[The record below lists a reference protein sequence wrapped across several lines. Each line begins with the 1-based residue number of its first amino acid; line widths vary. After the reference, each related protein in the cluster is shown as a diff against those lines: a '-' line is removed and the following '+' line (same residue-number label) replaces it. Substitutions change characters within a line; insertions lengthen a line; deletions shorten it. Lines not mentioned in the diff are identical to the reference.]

1 MRKGDDARRELMRR
15 AAELFDGRGYDA
27 VSVKD
32 IADSLGWP
40 KSLIYYYCTSK
51 EELVM
56 KAAGMRADAVI
67 GDVEKYIGECAGGN
81 IERLSRALG
90 CVTFWYDGD
99 PKTAARL
106 ISTLYQPGS
115 LPWRVYLRAALLPKI
130 SAICNDIIADGVKD
144 YEMYTPYPRE
154 ICGALLELSADLA
167 EKLAPLV
174 RRGGCG
180 AFDQCERLLTAY
192 RCAVERLVEA
202 PFGSL
207 RLVETA
213 FLRDTARE
221 LGVDFSGGANDETLD
236 CGDSDCNDDV
246 VDGGGAG

>member
-56 KAAGMRADAVI
+56 KAAEMRADAVI

-81 IERLSRALG
+81 VERLSRALS

-130 SAICNDIIADGVKD
+130 SATCHDIIADGVKD
-144 YEMYTPYPRE
+144 
-154 ICGALLELSADLA
+154 
-167 EKLAPLV
+167 
-174 RRGGCG
+174 
-180 AFDQCERLLTAY
+180 
-192 RCAVERLVEA
+192 
-202 PFGSL
+202 
-207 RLVETA
+207 
-213 FLRDTARE
+213 
-221 LGVDFSGGANDETLD
+221 
-236 CGDSDCNDDV
+236 
-246 VDGGGAG
+246 

>member
-1 MRKGDDARRELMRR
+1 M
-15 AAELFDGRGYDA
+15 
-27 VSVKD
+27 
-32 IADSLGWP
+32 
-40 KSLIYYYCTSK
+40 
-51 EELVM
+51 
-56 KAAGMRADAVI
+56 
-67 GDVEKYIGECAGGN
+67 
-81 IERLSRALG
+81 
-90 CVTFWYDGD
+90 TFWYDGD

-130 SAICNDIIADGVKD
+130 SATCNDIIADGVKD
-144 YEMYTPYPRE
+144 YEMYTPYPRA

-174 RRGGCG
+174 RQGGCG
-180 AFDQCERLLTAY
+180 AVDQCERLLTAY

-221 LGVDFSGGANDETLD
+221 LGVDFSGGADDETLD
-236 CGDSDCNDDV
+236 CGDSDCNNDA